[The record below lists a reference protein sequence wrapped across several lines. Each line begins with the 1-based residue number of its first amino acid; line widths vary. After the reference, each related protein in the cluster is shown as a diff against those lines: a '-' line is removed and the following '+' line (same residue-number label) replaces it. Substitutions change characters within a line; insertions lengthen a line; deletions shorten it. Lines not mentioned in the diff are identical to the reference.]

1 MTFAEPV
8 DRVGVSD
15 ILSPCT
21 LELGA
26 GNGSAPPTINSIAGR
41 VRRQQLLCLTNQQNQ
56 VVCLSVCSYLRYGF
70 YELHQKS
77 FPLSVRPS
85 IRHRSR
91 TYSLFDANLEQSNRK
106 NSMSSTTKTFSFEH
120 KNLLYGVTFFV

>member
-70 YELHQKS
+70 YELRQKS
-77 FPLSVRPS
+77 LPLSLCPS
-85 IRHRSR
+85 VLPS
-91 TYSLFDANLEQSNRK
+91 
-106 NSMSSTTKTFSFEH
+106 
-120 KNLLYGVTFFV
+120 VTEAELILCLTPI

>member
-1 MTFAEPV
+1 MTLAEPV

-41 VRRQQLLCLTNQQNQ
+41 VRRQQLLVCLTNQQNQ

-70 YELHQKS
+70 YELRQKS
-77 FPLSVRPS
+77 LPLSLCPS
-85 IRHRSR
+85 VLPS
-91 TYSLFDANLEQSNRK
+91 
-106 NSMSSTTKTFSFEH
+106 
-120 KNLLYGVTFFV
+120 VTEAELILCLTPI